1 MSYKTAG
8 RGGLPFWTLFS
19 GTDNS
24 FRGTRRLRT
33 DSSAECRRH
42 RNPPKTE
49 KSGKETYVDKH
60 TARAYADSGL
70 KVGLH
75 GSVHHRQIKEVTGH
89 ELSQ

>member
-8 RGGLPFWTLFS
+8 RGGLPFWGLFS
-19 GTDNS
+19 ETAGSVFGTHTDC
-24 FRGTRRLRT
+24 T

-42 RNPPKTE
+42 RNSPKTE